1 MLRNGHCFQ
10 VGGRYGRRLHLC
22 TGCSPCSVRLIL
34 GGNRVTE
41 LQVLERMNDARWG
54 VWQILDVGS
63 IWMREFGSALGKQCP
78 TVAWLPKMSR
88 VGALR
93 RRERI
98 VQVEEPALII
108 REFPLQRGYAR
119 EAIRRLMR
127 FEDRILQ
134 RLEIASGGEP
144 ERSPLICSTPF
155 YAPVAERWAGPVVYY
170 STDLT
175 AKYEGID
182 STQVRDLDR
191 RMCSVAAAVC
201 PNSERIAEY
210 FMEEAACDPAKI
222 TVIPNATRE
231 ANIAPSALLQPGSLP
246 HDVRDIPRPIAGVI
260 GDLSGNMDWSLIA
273 AAMEGTPGL
282 NWVFVGPTSRTIQD
296 REQNSGRERVMR
308 GRARFVGPKP
318 YGELQSY
325 ARSFDVAILPYRKK
339 EPTYSG
345 SSTRFYEH
353 LAACRPMVA
362 TRGFAE
368 LMEKVPLVTLVDT
381 GLEMSAA
388 LCELEA
394 KGFSDGLESVRW
406 EASRAGTWETRSL
419 SLQRTLGQR

>member
-1 MLRNGHCFQ
+1 MIDP
-10 VGGRYGRRLHLC
+10 
-22 TGCSPCSVRLIL
+22 S
-34 GGNRVTE
+34 
-41 LQVLERMNDARWG
+41 WG

-63 IWMREFGSALGKQCP
+63 IWMREFGAALSNQCS
-78 TVAWLPKMSR
+78 TVAWAPVMSR
-88 VGALR
+88 VGVLR
-93 RRERI
+93 RRERVI
-98 VQVEEPALII
+98 EVREPALVI

-119 EAIRRLMR
+119 EGLGRFLR
-127 FEDRILQ
+127 FEDKVLR
-134 RLEIASGGEP
+134 RLERASGGEP

-155 YAPVAERWAGPVVYY
+155 YAPVAERWVGPVVYY

-182 STQVRDLDR
+182 GRQVRDLDQ

-201 PNSERIAEY
+201 PNSKRIAEY
-210 FMEEAACDPAKI
+210 FVREAACDPAKI
-222 TVIPNATRE
+222 TVVPNATRQG
-231 ANIAPSALLQPGSLP
+231 NISDVPLVEPGVLP
-246 HDVRDIPRPIAGVI
+246 DDMRDLPRPIAGVI

-273 AAMEGTPGL
+273 AAMEGTPWL
-282 NWVFVGPTSRTIQD
+282 NWVFVGPTSRTIAD
-296 REQNSGRERVMR
+296 REQSSGRERVMR

-325 ARSFDVAILPYRKK
+325 ARSFDVAVLPYRKK

-368 LMEKVPLVTLVDT
+368 LMEKVPLLTLVDT
-381 GLEMSAA
+381 GEEMGAA
-388 LCELEA
+388 LRELKA
-394 KGFSDGLESVRW
+394 IGFRDGLETARW
-406 EASRAGTWETRSL
+406 EASGVGTWEERARALREALDQIS
-419 SLQRTLGQR
+419 RAV